1 MAASGAILQEA
12 SNIFV
17 IPVLKIIDAEMH
29 LGLSPAIQI
38 FFLFFFLE
46 GGGDGASVKKCN
58 HDCYQALIKK
68 VRICIVY
75 IH

>member
-38 FFLFFFLE
+38 FFLFFFF
-46 GGGDGASVKKCN
+46 GGRGGMV
-58 HDCYQALIKK
+58 L
-68 VRICIVY
+68 V
-75 IH
+75 